1 LSVTETWGT
10 SLKERKMAYPCDRY
24 LLRNAVCYYRGIT
37 IEVSPKIVY
46 LWLCQMNY
54 APYSYDW
61 LDNFGIKS
69 PNYLIKN
76 AHMLEKRQTF
86 MTVFPLLAYAP
97 NKHITFASPSNPILA
112 HLYGKFLVSYV
123 IYKLNSQKSR
133 LLVKI
138 RWSFPKGVM
147 GKLLRFLAPRLDLIM
162 MRKQLLNIKKYSE
175 QTSISIK

>member
-1 LSVTETWGT
+1 
-10 SLKERKMAYPCDRY
+10 MAYPCDRY

-37 IEVSPKIVY
+37 IEASPKIVY

-76 AHMLEKRQTF
+76 AHRLEKRQTF

-112 HLYGKFLVSYV
+112 HLYGQFLVSYV

-147 GKLLRFLAPRLDLIM
+147 GELLRFFAPRLDLIM

>member
-1 LSVTETWGT
+1 
-10 SLKERKMAYPCDRY
+10 MAYPCDRY

-37 IEVSPKIVY
+37 IEASPKIIY

-69 PNYLIKN
+69 PDYLIKN

-86 MTVFPLLAYAP
+86 MTVFPLLSYAP
-97 NKHITFASPSNPILA
+97 NKHITFASPSNPILD
-112 HLYGKFLVSYV
+112 HLYGQFLVSYV

-147 GKLLRFLAPRLDLIM
+147 GKILRFFAARLDLIM
-162 MRKQLLNIKKYSE
+162 MRKQLLNFKKYSE
-175 QTSISIK
+175 QTSMSIKS